1 VWFVEKVA
9 LGWKFF
15 RRFVKFVHCP
25 SVREILFPIAEK
37 GLKKPPLTIKTVFNI
52 CYATLTCLN
61 ASIGCKF
68 VKTFVMKSS
77 LSMLLA
83 LFLLFAVSCNQD
95 DITLPKTI
103 TLDEKSTEL
112 IEAEN
117 EFGLE
122 LYQKIYAGEEAADNI
137 MVSPLSVSLA
147 LAMTYNGANGETKKA
162 MEETLKVYGL
172 SPDEINESYASLVAA
187 LKSLDPKVILEIAN
201 AIYYREDFPVE
212 QDFVSTNQNY
222 YDAKVEALD
231 FGSPQAVNT
240 INDWVTDKTHNKI
253 DKIIDQISDEHI
265 MFLLNAIYFK
275 GIWQSEFDED
285 YTEDLPF
292 YLENGSTVQVPT
304 MQKTESLP
312 YYSNN
317 IFRAVKLAYGAGNYN
332 MFVFLPREENSLED
346 IVDELSVD
354 SWKNWMESFTD
365 TVNIDLKL
373 PRLKYKYEIKLNDVL
388 TDMGMGIAFTRG
400 MADFTGINKNGN
412 LNIDYVKHKTFIEVN
427 EKGTEAAAVTVV
439 AIEYTSVG
447 PQNMQ
452 FNVNRPFLYAITEKD
467 TDAILFMGTV
477 KNPESEE

>member
-1 VWFVEKVA
+1 
-9 LGWKFF
+9 
-15 RRFVKFVHCP
+15 
-25 SVREILFPIAEK
+25 
-37 GLKKPPLTIKTVFNI
+37 
-52 CYATLTCLN
+52 
-61 ASIGCKF
+61 
-68 VKTFVMKSS
+68 MKSS
-77 LSMLLA
+77 LPILLV
-83 LFLLFAVSCNQD
+83 LFLLFASSCNQD

-103 TLDEKSTEL
+103 TLDEKSAEL

-122 LYQKIYAGEEAADNI
+122 LFQKIYAGEIESDNI

-147 LAMTYNGANGETKKA
+147 LAMTYNGAKGETKTA

-212 QDFVSTNQNY
+212 QDFVTTNQNY
-222 YDAKVEALD
+222 YEAEVEALD
-231 FGSPQAVNT
+231 FGSSNALNT
-240 INDWVTDKTHNKI
+240 INGWVADKTHDKI
-253 DKIIDQISDEHI
+253 DKILDNISDDHV

-275 GIWQSEFDED
+275 GIWQSEFEED
-285 YTEDLPF
+285 DTEDLAF

-317 IFRAVKLAYGAGNYN
+317 LFRAVKLAYGAGNYN
-332 MFVFLPREENSLED
+332 MFVFLPQEDNYVED
-346 IVDELSVD
+346 IVNELNVD
-354 SWKNWMESFTD
+354 NWKNWMESFTD

-388 TDMGMGIAFTRG
+388 TDMGMGVAFTPG
-400 MADFTGINKNGN
+400 IADFTGINKNGN

-427 EKGTEAAAVTVV
+427 EKGTEAAAVTIV
-439 AIEYTSVG
+439 AIELTSVG
-447 PQNMQ
+447 SHNMQ

>member
-1 VWFVEKVA
+1 MRTS
-9 LGWKFF
+9 L
-15 RRFVKFVHCP
+15 
-25 SVREILFPIAEK
+25 PI
-37 GLKKPPLTIKTVFNI
+37 
-52 CYATLTCLN
+52 
-61 ASIGCKF
+61 
-68 VKTFVMKSS
+68 
-77 LSMLLA
+77 LLA
-83 LFLLFAVSCNQD
+83 LFLLIAASCNQD

-103 TLDEKSTEL
+103 TLDEKSAEL

-122 LYQKIYAGEEAADNI
+122 LFQKVYAGEEEADNI

-147 LAMTYNGANGETKKA
+147 LAMTYNGANGETKTA

-172 SPDEINESYASLVAA
+172 TPDEINESYATLVAA

-201 AIYYREDFPVE
+201 AIYYREGFPVE
-212 QDFVSTNQNY
+212 QDFVTTNQNY
-222 YDAKVEALD
+222 YDAEVDALN

-240 INDWVTDKTHNKI
+240 INDWVVDKTHDKI
-253 DKIIDQISDEHI
+253 DKIIDNISGDHV

-285 YTEDLPF
+285 DTEDLPF
-292 YLENGSTVQVPT
+292 YLQNGSTIQVPT

-317 IFRAVKLAYGAGNYN
+317 VFRAIKLAYGAGNYN
-332 MFVFLPREENSLED
+332 MFVFLPQEENSLEN
-346 IVDELSVD
+346 IVNELGVD

-373 PRLKYKYEIKLNDVL
+373 PRLKYKYEITLNDVL
-388 TDMGMGIAFTRG
+388 ADMGMGVAFG
-400 MADFTGINKNGN
+400 DGADFTGINKGGG
-412 LNIDYVKHKTFIEVN
+412 LKIDYVKHKTFIEVN
-427 EKGTEAAAVTVV
+427 EKGTEAAAVTAV
-439 AIEYTSVG
+439 AIVVTSVG
-447 PQNMQ
+447 PHNMQ

>member
-1 VWFVEKVA
+1 
-9 LGWKFF
+9 
-15 RRFVKFVHCP
+15 
-25 SVREILFPIAEK
+25 
-37 GLKKPPLTIKTVFNI
+37 
-52 CYATLTCLN
+52 
-61 ASIGCKF
+61 
-68 VKTFVMKSS
+68 MKSS
-77 LSMLLA
+77 LSILLV

-122 LYQKIYAGEEAADNI
+122 LFQKIYAGEEAADNI

-147 LAMTYNGANGETKKA
+147 LAMTYNGANGETQKA

-201 AIYYREDFPVE
+201 AIYYREGFPVE

-222 YDAKVEALD
+222 YDAEVEALN
-231 FGSPQAVNT
+231 FSSPQAVNI
-240 INDWVTDKTHNKI
+240 INDWVADKTHDKI
-253 DKIIDQISDEHI
+253 DKILDNISGDHV

-292 YLENGSTVQVPT
+292 YLENGSTAQVPT

-317 IFRAVKLAYGAGNYN
+317 VFRAVKLAYGAGNYN
-332 MFVFLPREENSLED
+332 MFVFLPQEENSLED

-354 SWKNWMESFTD
+354 TWKSWMESFTD

-373 PRLKYKYEIKLNDVL
+373 PRLKYKYEITLNEVL
-388 TDMGMGIAFTRG
+388 ADMGMGVAFG
-400 MADFTGINKNGN
+400 DGADFTGINKGGG
-412 LNIDYVKHKTFIEVN
+412 LKIDYVKHKTFIEVN

-439 AIEYTSVG
+439 AIGYTSVG

>member
-1 VWFVEKVA
+1 
-9 LGWKFF
+9 
-15 RRFVKFVHCP
+15 
-25 SVREILFPIAEK
+25 
-37 GLKKPPLTIKTVFNI
+37 
-52 CYATLTCLN
+52 
-61 ASIGCKF
+61 
-68 VKTFVMKSS
+68 
-77 LSMLLA
+77 
-83 LFLLFAVSCNQD
+83 
-95 DITLPKTI
+95 
-103 TLDEKSTEL
+103 
-112 IEAEN
+112 
-117 EFGLE
+117 
-122 LYQKIYAGEEAADNI
+122 
-137 MVSPLSVSLA
+137 
-147 LAMTYNGANGETKKA
+147 
-162 MEETLKVYGL
+162 
-172 SPDEINESYASLVAA
+172 VAA
-187 LKSLDPKVILEIAN
+187 LKLLDPKVILEIAN

>member
-1 VWFVEKVA
+1 
-9 LGWKFF
+9 
-15 RRFVKFVHCP
+15 
-25 SVREILFPIAEK
+25 
-37 GLKKPPLTIKTVFNI
+37 
-52 CYATLTCLN
+52 
-61 ASIGCKF
+61 
-68 VKTFVMKSS
+68 MKSS
-77 LSMLLA
+77 LPIIFV
-83 LFLLFAVSCNQD
+83 LFLLFASSCNQD

-103 TLDEKSTEL
+103 TLDEKSAEL

-122 LYQKIYAGEEAADNI
+122 LFQKIYAGEIESDNI

-147 LAMTYNGANGETKKA
+147 LAMTYNGANGETKTA

-201 AIYYREDFPVE
+201 AIYYRENFSVE
-212 QDFVSTNQNY
+212 DDFVTTNQNY
-222 YDAKVEALD
+222 YDAEVEAID
-231 FGSPQAVNT
+231 FGSPQALNT
-240 INDWVTDKTHNKI
+240 INGWVADKTHDKI
-253 DKIIDQISDEHI
+253 DKIIDNISGDHV

-275 GIWQSEFDED
+275 GIWQSEFEED
-285 YTEDLPF
+285 DTEDLAF

-312 YYSNN
+312 YYSNTL
-317 IFRAVKLAYGAGNYN
+317 FRAVKLAYGAGNYN
-332 MFVFLPREENSLED
+332 MFVFLPQEDNSVED
-346 IVDELSVD
+346 IVNELNVD
-354 SWKNWMESFTD
+354 NWKNWMESFTD

-388 TDMGMGIAFTRG
+388 TDMGMGVAFTPG
-400 MADFTGINKNGN
+400 IADFTGINKNGN

-427 EKGTEAAAVTVV
+427 EKGTEAAAVTIV
-439 AIEYTSVG
+439 AIELTSVG
-447 PQNMQ
+447 SHNMQ